1 MVNCHLVI
9 LVHGVWG
16 NSSHLAY
23 IEKQLIENITPT
35 NGERLL
41 VYKTGSHSGYLTY
54 DGIDV
59 NGKRITDEIL
69 EQTRQVTENGDVVT
83 KLSIIGY
90 SLGGLISRYAIGI
103 LHKQGFFDKIEPVN
117 FITFC
122 TPHVGVSKP
131 HTQNLSVR
139 LYNNIAPHFL
149 AITGSQFFL
158 KDKVGEFSKPLL
170 VWMADPKSTFYSALK
185 MFKYKALYANVV
197 NDKRCCWFTSS
208 ISLTDP
214 VNSMY
219 NKLPQNITA
228 EYIKGYEP
236 NVIDASKPFYFE
248 QKSKEQTF
256 DTSSRRGFFWKTL
269 NWCKLLGTIVLYVP
283 IMGISFIVSSIYQ
296 RVQTSNRIRHF
307 HNEKSNNLSHLYEY
321 DENTSLLT
329 DLSNKLEDEQ
339 DTIVEDMYGAM
350 NWKVSHSSSNFPPI
364 TLDDSQKFIVE
375 KLNTLG
381 WRKFPIILRHT
392 TSTHAGAIVRHA
404 DPNFDEGKV
413 IVRHFIENVFKVE

>member
-1 MVNCHLVI
+1 M
-9 LVHGVWG
+9 
-16 NSSHLAY
+16 AY
-23 IEKQLIENITPT
+23 IEKQLIENVTPT
-35 NGERLL
+35 DGDRLL

-122 TPHVGVSKP
+122 TPHVGVLKP

-170 VWMADPKSTFYSALK
+170 VWMADPNSTFYLALK
-185 MFKYKALYANVV
+185 LFKYKALYANVV

-236 NVIDASKPFYFE
+236 NVIDASKPFYYE

-269 NWCKLLGTIVLYVP
+269 NWCKLFGTIVLYVP

-296 RVQTSNRIRHF
+296 RIQTLNRIRHF

-413 IVRHFIENVFKVE
+413 IVRHFIENVFKLD